1 MPIRIAN
8 DLPARPVLE
17 SEGVN
22 VMSELTA
29 ARQDIRPLRIALLNL
44 MPTKINTET
53 QFARLIGATPLQM
66 DLSLVR
72 MTEHVSKN
80 TSVEHMKTFYRPWE
94 DVQHEKFDGLI
105 VTGAPIELLDFEDVD
120 YWNELCQIFDWCHTN
135 VHSMLAVCW
144 GAQAALH
151 HFYGVP
157 KHELSEKRFGVF
169 NHQNRLPGAPMMRGF
184 SDRFSIP
191 VSRWTEVREADL
203 PTDEGL
209 EVLMSSPHA
218 GLCLVNDP
226 VRRALYMFNHI
237 EYDTDTLGVEYQRDV
252 EAGRETRMPLDY
264 FPDDDPERVP
274 SNRWRSHAHLFFANW
289 VNETYQT
296 TPYDMD
302 DIGTGAPGMGA
313 HTEPVGD

>member
-22 VMSELTA
+22 VMSEQTA

-53 QFARLIGATPLQM
+53 QFARLIGSTPLQV

-72 MTEHVSKN
+72 MSRHVSKN
-80 TSVEHMKTFYRPWE
+80 TSAEHMQAFYRPWE
-94 DVQHEKFDGLI
+94 DIQHEKFDGLI
-105 VTGAPIELLDFEDVD
+105 VTGAPIELLDFKDVD
-120 YWNELCQIFDWCHTN
+120 YWDELCQIFDWCETN
-135 VHSMLAVCW
+135 VHSLLAVCW
-144 GAQAALH
+144 GAQAALQ

-169 NHQNRLPGAPMMRGF
+169 NHQNRLPGSPMMRGF

-203 PTDEGL
+203 PEDAGL

-218 GLCLVNDP
+218 GLCLVNDAE
-226 VRRALYMFNHI
+226 RRALYMFNHI
-237 EYDTDTLGVEYQRDV
+237 EYDTDTLGSEYHRDV
-252 EAGRETRMPLDY
+252 EAGRDTRMPLDY
-264 FPDDDPERVP
+264 FPDDDPERAP

-289 VNETYQT
+289 INETYQT
-296 TPYDMD
+296 TPYEISQ
-302 DIGTGAPGMGA
+302 IGTGADGMGA
-313 HTEPVGD
+313 RTGKKG

>member
-17 SEGVN
+17 AEGVN
-22 VMSELTA
+22 VMSELAA

-53 QFARLIGATPLQM
+53 QFARLIGSTPLQV

-72 MTEHVSKN
+72 MSRHVSKN
-80 TSVEHMKTFYRPWE
+80 TSVEHMQAFYRPWE
-94 DVQHEKFDGLI
+94 DVQNEKFDGLI

-120 YWNELCQIFDWCHTN
+120 YWDELCQIFDWCGTN
-135 VHSMLAVCW
+135 VHSLLAVCW

-157 KHELSEKRFGVF
+157 KHTLSEKRFGVF
-169 NHQNRLPGAPMMRGF
+169 NHQNRSPGSPMMRGF

-191 VSRWTEVREADL
+191 VSRWTEVREEDL
-203 PTDEGL
+203 PKDVGL
-209 EVLMSSPHA
+209 DVLMSSPHA
-218 GLCLVNDP
+218 GLCLVHDAT
-226 VRRALYMFNHI
+226 RRAHYMFNHI
-237 EYDTDTLGVEYQRDV
+237 EYDTDTLASEYQRDV
-252 EAGRETRMPLDY
+252 DAGRDARMPIDY
-264 FPDDDPERVP
+264 FPDDDPARAP

-289 VNETYQT
+289 INETYQS
-296 TPYDMD
+296 TPFDLN
-302 DIGTGAPGMGA
+302 DIGAGVAGMGA
-313 HTEPVGD
+313 PADAIEN